1 MTAHLELYRL
11 LEQTTYNA
19 FVRSGANG
27 IFFFSGVLF
36 NRFCVSVGEE
46 TPILGNI
53 LSLSLTAPSDSGA
66 PHQAV

>member
-1 MTAHLELYRL
+1 MLLYDRG
-11 LEQTTYNA
+11 QMG
-19 FVRSGANG
+19 F
-27 IFFFSGVLF
+27 FFFSGVLF